1 MLPERDIALLVA
13 VVAAAF
19 TLFGYPISR
28 RFTSGGNIER
38 RERATAW
45 AMLASGVAMI
55 LVAAVE
61 LVPSAIFAGLST
73 LEALAWLLAGLVGYV
88 IFDKAVDQFSSSETR
103 FKRSALT
110 VAIALT
116 LHNLPEGAAIVASE
130 FAGVESAIATA
141 ASLALHNIPEGVA
154 IALVALAAGFKP
166 RMSAM
171 LVFVSAI
178 AEASGAFAFWAFNFQ
193 PDQRTTSI
201 VVLIVAALML
211 SISLIELLPR
221 AFSSLTRDK
230 NQTFNK

>member
-1 MLPERDIALLVA
+1 MLERDIALLVA
-13 VVAAAF
+13 LVAAAF
-19 TLFGYPISR
+19 TLIGYPLSR
-28 RFTSGGNIER
+28 RFTSGGDVER
-38 RERATAW
+38 RNRATAW

-61 LVPSAIFAGLST
+61 LVPSAIFSGFST
-73 LEALAWLLAGLVGYV
+73 LEAVAWLLAGLLGYI
-88 IFDKAVDQFSSSETR
+88 IFDKVVDKFASSEAR

-130 FAGVESAIATA
+130 FAGVESAVATA

-166 RMSAM
+166 SMSAL
-171 LVFVSAI
+171 LVLVSAL
-178 AEASGAFAFWAFNFQ
+178 AEASGAFAFWAFNFE

-201 VVLIVAALML
+201 VVLVVAALML
-211 SISLIELLPR
+211 AISLVELLPR
-221 AFSSLTRDK
+221 AFRTLARDEM
-230 NQTFNK
+230 QTFNK